1 MPAHASP
8 LPSFVRCC
16 CHQSCNLFFLVT
28 FGTKG
33 YKIARISCNRDQKV
47 TRKKRLQDL
56 LLISCNLLT
65 FLVLFGIKVCVSTC
79 CFGSIKKYRVHSLKG
94 GEGRDDDI
102 TRTTRTNSEDTG
114 AQDVIKQAGG
124 RRSKIRGQIGTNKF
138 LNPFCA

>member
-1 MPAHASP
+1 MLCRRAG
-8 LPSFVRCC
+8 VVT
-16 CHQSCNLFFLVT
+16 NLGTFHFLELSGPKVSRLRAFLVT
-28 FGTKG
+28 GTKRFQELQG
-33 YKIARISCNRDQKV
+33 F
-47 TRKKRLQDL
+47 QDL
-56 LLISCNLLT
+56 LLISWNLLT

-124 RRSKIRGQIGTNKF
+124 GGEARYAGRLGRTNS
-138 LNPFCA
+138 